1 MNDSD
6 NATTMETISITALS
20 PAESPPTG
28 KAIKAVVSL
37 FWPYSSSTKQCAL
50 LLADPD
56 FRLRN
61 KKGQVRVRFTGP
73 SAGAVAK
80 AKIGIGDEVLLELR
94 GASWAGDAGV
104 VLTPGR
110 SVDGELVYKGTLGLK
125 VVKKA
130 SGEEVNTTVAIN
142 ESTPPPEASEEDALR
157 GRQNGSLIHTPA
169 RPSPSYMRS
178 SLNGVDVVPIYS
190 SPAFVKRLKL
200 SGEKSTWD
208 PFADAELEIDEQP
221 IKKQRVSFGNV
232 ASWKYAERTPS
243 PEKAAPTA
251 QPGEDVD
258 SIRRSPIAN
267 GFADAITSES
277 LNRRET
283 SPSGAVPPQTAMPPP
298 SLPRLQMPDDAS
310 PEGQPTSGNEG
321 PSTPKLQPVP
331 SSALPLPSPFPVE
344 STQLQFTRSETTVRP
359 PHLTQQA
366 SESFVEAPVS
376 GREAELIERSGHTPL
391 GAARGDPLSLLEDD
405 LPTDIPEIP
414 QQAAS
419 SVVQRQQTTELVH
432 DDSGEPVEVV
442 RQDHMVQV
450 HNAPD
455 HDSDQPVQEQ
465 DGSAGSDTEEDEEMY
480 LRHIRGRASIVDA
493 DRNGEETDDHDD
505 DMSGIDE
512 DDAEE
517 VVEDMGDP
525 PEDDDG
531 DDGESE
537 DDGTDAESDVQVVET
552 ISIVDS
558 DDDDDEA
565 ARQGDAP
572 EDGVGETE
580 KDRMVRQTRGLQ
592 PSLPK
597 ETQRGM
603 TTIDSG
609 GDVGKQILDDPKSN
623 NAAEASGAVAEMGAA
638 NASHGAAPNQE
649 TNSGM
654 IATSSRLPPKTPASL
669 VGPPAGLFG
678 FEGGSSPSIPKST
691 PRSDKDRVMA
701 KTYSSLFGFKASP
714 SPELQR
720 HVPQDSTPTPAAADE
735 AALSRVAQERLQAAN
750 AGPKSPS
757 PKPSDVSDAFAPTT
771 TQENAEEQSSLDN
784 SPTRDIA
791 VHDVEPEPQRVPAQ
805 EAAIE
810 THANDEVEITD
821 VADIADGSLLESV
834 RRDEAEQEATAAES
848 GAELD
853 NAPALHAEAEEIQP
867 AADVEMEEAEEAE
880 EASKLPQDDPVPD
893 GLAINEE
900 LGAAI
905 VSAPEL
911 EQASA
916 PAPSQNIHVIDLG
929 SSDDEGADEEQTQ
942 PTHRQPHMIN
952 DQSFDPGHP
961 DFSQFQQPAHYNRTE
976 TSQGSALQSDMLDTT
991 QTTVDR
997 SEVQTPIAHDE
1008 DMTIPETVPDEPV
1021 PWTGPGQQSF
1031 FAEQTQHQEELAE
1044 EPGIPLT
1051 QQTNNTI
1058 GDYHYFSFQSA
1069 TSVATDNSEN
1079 SLPPTA
1085 QPSFARD
1092 EEEETSEAQP
1102 ESPKS
1107 SDAHDQLS
1115 GRATSQ
1121 PADGGSAQTEM
1132 IELISPSPDPT
1143 DTEDAEVMNEESQAL
1158 QQAASELARPQKE
1171 GEQSALNDSSVDSF
1185 SQFAQRADDVALAS
1199 SSFQSAQADVPI
1211 QHQEMGRDESAT
1223 HTSADRQELSA
1234 PSQRASNRQTSR
1246 QSLPPSP
1253 DDSQGRLE
1261 SQQFETQ
1268 LHRGNA
1274 LPPTPQLTGGDSL
1287 KVMVEFVEDEQPAV
1301 GTTSPRL
1308 LRSNREVNGEEVQSS
1323 RAKDTAVRR
1332 SPRKRAQQ
1340 SQESQPPEAP
1350 STPPHT
1356 RSQGPVEDEAT
1367 LSPETKTTTR
1377 RSSKKPQTKHDD
1389 SQEPEQKSQRPRTRQ
1404 TTRTATPEAEVN
1416 RALLSP
1422 EAQKSVRRSPRK
1434 NTTASQN
1441 SDVDTEHRVEQLPT
1455 DGATSTAGS
1464 SKKPARRSFRLGAV
1478 PEAISNW
1485 FSPKASPQS
1494 KTEEKQPEAEAPGEV
1509 EKTVM
1514 RRHRRSTG
1522 FSTDF
1527 AYFMPLS
1534 NLNEKLNSPEKVDVL
1549 AVVADETKAPER
1561 AKGGQRDYYTIFHV
1575 TDPSLE
1581 QDESIRVEVYRPWH
1595 ANLPVAQVGD
1605 VVLLRGFSVKSRKR
1619 QTYLFSADT
1628 SAWCAW
1634 RYADAAEGDS
1644 EKPAWA
1650 RKKRAVSFSG
1660 MKEEVKGP
1668 PVELGDEERGHAA
1681 ELRAWWH
1688 NANLSGGSS
1697 SVPGSAE
1704 KRRRSEKL

>member
-20 PAESPPTG
+20 PAESPPIDR
-28 KAIKAVVSL
+28 AIKAVVSL

-80 AKIGIGDEVLLELR
+80 AKIGIGDEVVLQLR
-94 GASWAGDAGV
+94 GASWAGDAGT

-110 SVDGELVYKGTLGLK
+110 SVDGELVYKGALTLK

-130 SGEEVNTTVAIN
+130 NGEEVDTTVAIN
-142 ESTPPPEASEEDALR
+142 ESTPPPEAFEDAFR
-157 GRQNGSLIHTPA
+157 GRQNGSMVHTPA

-190 SPAFVKRLKL
+190 SPAFVKRLRL

-208 PFADAELEIDEQP
+208 PFADSELETDEQP

-232 ASWKYAERTPS
+232 ASWKFAKRTPS
-243 PEKAAPTA
+243 PEKAAPSVPTE
-251 QPGEDVD
+251 EDAD
-258 SIRRSPIAN
+258 SVGRLPVSN
-267 GFADAITSES
+267 GFANATASEN
-277 LNRRET
+277 LPRQET
-283 SPSGAVPPQTAMPPP
+283 SSSAIPLQTAMPPP
-298 SLPRLQMPDDAS
+298 SLPRLRMPDDAS
-310 PEGQPTSGNEG
+310 PEGQPSTEEEG

-359 PHLTQQA
+359 PQLTQRT
-366 SESFVEAPVS
+366 SESFVEVPVS

-405 LPTDIPEIP
+405 LPADMPEIA

-419 SVVQRQQTTELVH
+419 SVVQSQQRTIELVH
-432 DDSGEPVEVV
+432 DEPGESVEVV
-442 RQDHMVQV
+442 RQDHIAQMR
-450 HNAPD
+450 NASD
-455 HDSDQPVQEQ
+455 HLSDQAVVEQ
-465 DGSAGSDTEEDEEMY
+465 AESAGSDTEEDEEMY
-480 LRHIRGRASIVDA
+480 SRHMRGRASLIDTERH
-493 DRNGEETDDHDD
+493 DGDDEQMEDYDD

-517 VVEDMGDP
+517 VVENMGEP
-525 PEDDDG
+525 PEDDD
-531 DDGESE
+531 DNDKSEVDGSE
-537 DDGTDAESDVQVVET
+537 AESDVQVVET

-558 DDDDDEA
+558 DDEA
-565 ARQGDAP
+565 ADEDARDGGAGGTE
-572 EDGVGETE
+572 EDG
-580 KDRMVRQTRGLQ
+580 KVRQVHEVEPILTT
-592 PSLPK
+592 
-597 ETQRGM
+597 ETPRVV
-603 TTIDSG
+603 TTIDNG
-609 GDVGKQILDDPKSN
+609 GDVQKQVFEDPNGSNAPDASEVVAELDAGNQSQ
-623 NAAEASGAVAEMGAA
+623 GAVPDRETHSAVI
-638 NASHGAAPNQE
+638 
-649 TNSGM
+649 TNS
-654 IATSSRLPPKTPASL
+654 SRPPPKTPARL
-669 VGPPAGLFG
+669 DGPPAGLFG
-678 FEGGSSPSIPKST
+678 FDGGSSPSISKST

-720 HVPQDSTPTPAAADE
+720 HMPQESTPTPAAVDE
-735 AALSRVAQERLQAAN
+735 APLSHVAQDRLQAAQ
-750 AGPKSPS
+750 PKSPP
-757 PKPSDVSDAFAPTT
+757 PKPSNVSDTFAATT
-771 TQENAEEQSSLDN
+771 SQENVEGRSFIDH
-784 SPTRDIA
+784 SPTRGVVIRDA
-791 VHDVEPEPQRVPAQ
+791 EPEPPRVPAQ
-805 EAAIE
+805 EAVIE
-810 THANDEVEITD
+810 THADNETTD

-834 RRDEAEQEATAAES
+834 RRDEVEQEAT
-848 GAELD
+848 GANSDAKLD
-853 NAPALHAEAEEIQP
+853 NAPGLHAEAEDAQP
-867 AADVEMEEAEEAE
+867 DEDVDMAEADEAL
-880 EASKLPQDDPVPD
+880 KLPQDDPVPD

-900 LGAAI
+900 MGAAI
-905 VSAPEL
+905 ASAPEP
-911 EQASA
+911 EHGEASA

-929 SSDDEGADEEQTQ
+929 SSDDEGADEEQAQ
-942 PTHRQPHMIN
+942 PAHRQSHVPS

-961 DFSQFQQPAHYNRTE
+961 DFSQFQQPTHYNRTE

-991 QTTVDR
+991 QTTLDR
-997 SEVQTPIAHDE
+997 SEVQTPIAQDE
-1008 DMTIPETVPDEPV
+1008 DMAIPETVPDEPV

-1031 FAEQTQHQEELAE
+1031 FAEQTQHQQELAE
-1044 EPGIPLT
+1044 VPGIPLT
-1051 QQTNNTI
+1051 QQANNTI

-1092 EEEETSEAQP
+1092 EDEEISVAQP
-1102 ESPKS
+1102 ESS
-1107 SDAHDQLS
+1107 ETSGAHDTLS
-1115 GRATSQ
+1115 GRAASQ
-1121 PADGGSAQTEM
+1121 PAEGGSAQTEM
-1132 IELISPSPDPT
+1132 VELISPSPDPT
-1143 DTEDAEVMNEESQAL
+1143 DTEDAEITNEESQAL

-1171 GEQSALNDSSVDSF
+1171 SEQSAVNDSSADAF
-1185 SQFAQRADDVALAS
+1185 SQFAQRVDDVAMAS

-1211 QHQEMGRDESAT
+1211 QHQEMIRDESAA
-1223 HTSADRQELSA
+1223 HTSADRQKLSA
-1234 PSQRASNRQTSR
+1234 PPQRTSNRQPSR
-1246 QSLPPSP
+1246 HSLPPSP
-1253 DDSQGRLE
+1253 DDSQDRLE

-1287 KVMVEFVEDEQPAV
+1287 KVMVESVEEEQPAI
-1301 GTTSPRL
+1301 GTSSSGL
-1308 LRSNREVNGEEVQSS
+1308 VESNREVNGEETQNGQ
-1323 RAKDTAVRR
+1323 ATETAVRR
-1332 SPRKRAQQ
+1332 SPRKRVQQ
-1340 SQESQPPEAP
+1340 SQESRPTEAP

-1356 RSQGPVEDEAT
+1356 RSQGPVEDET
-1367 LSPETKTTTR
+1367 MLSPDTKTTTR
-1377 RSSKKPQTKHDD
+1377 QSSKKPQGKENRP
-1389 SQEPEQKSQRPRTRQ
+1389 QESEQQSQRPRTRRA
-1404 TTRTATPEAEVN
+1404 TRTATPEAEVDQ
-1416 RALLSP
+1416 ALLSP
-1422 EAQKSVRRSPRK
+1422 EAQRPVRRSPRK
-1434 NTTASQN
+1434 NVTASQN
-1441 SDVDTEHRVEQLPT
+1441 SDVDNEDRVGQLAT
-1455 DGATSTAGS
+1455 DGTTSTADS

-1485 FSPKASPQS
+1485 FSPKPSPQS
-1494 KTEEKQPEAEAPGEV
+1494 KTEEKQPEVDAPGEV

-1534 NLNEKLNSPEKVDVL
+1534 NLNEKLNSPEKADVL
-1549 AVVADETKAPER
+1549 AVVVDETQAPER
-1561 AKGGQRDYYTIFHV
+1561 AKGGQRDYYTIFHIS
-1575 TDPSLE
+1575 DPSLE

-1595 ANLPVAQVGD
+1595 ANLPVAQIGD

-1619 QTYLFSADT
+1619 KTYLFSADT

-1634 RYADAAEGDS
+1634 RYADAEGDS

-1688 NANLSGGSS
+1688 NAIFSDGSS
-1697 SVPGSAE
+1697 SVPDSAE